1 MNLGQFIDTFKEA
14 IAQRVVESYPPLYRP
29 SENGHELPRLLRKP
43 LGAQEDAIRGA
54 ALSLE
59 AHRGTTVVGE
69 MGTGKTFIAA
79 AAAHLAGFKRILVL
93 CPPHLVPKWKREV
106 EMTVP
111 GARAVIVKSIT
122 DLERLRLSTGSGP
135 LFAVMSRE
143 KAKLSY
149 RWMPAVIQRWAVS
162 KGRLLR
168 DEETVEPFR
177 VPCCPDCTA
186 QVVDKDGVP
195 LTDADLN
202 RRKHTC
208 AGCGSP
214 LWQADR
220 SGPARYPLADY
231 VKHHM
236 KGFFDLL
243 VGDEVHEYKGRGSA
257 QGIAAGVLADVCGK
271 SLSLSGTLMG
281 GYSSTLFHLLYRFS
295 PEIRTDFGR
304 SDEHRWIQRYGFEEH
319 TVGKPDDDSVED
331 GRFSRRRKYRKVVRE
346 RPGLVP
352 SALFHIIGNTVFLR
366 LADVASGLPPYDEQV
381 MLSSMDSEEDAT
393 GYSQRSAYNTVYE
406 ELRLKLAEA
415 LKAGSKRLLATYLQ
429 TLLAYPDGCTRG
441 ETVFDPRSGEVIVQV
456 PPLSEEKLY
465 PKEKALID
473 MVAAER
479 MEGRRVL
486 VYATHTGTRDIT
498 ERMDDMLTRHGFRVA
513 VMKADAVAPERREA
527 WVADRVKQGIDVMIC
542 HPRLVQTGLDLID
555 FPTLI
560 WYETDYSVYVMRQAS
575 RRSWRI
581 GQTRPVK
588 VVFMS
593 YKNTLQA
600 DALKL
605 VAKKLQSSLAVEGEL
620 PEDGLA
626 AYGDD
631 GDDLMMALAR
641 KIVSGD
647 EEEDETVEAVF
658 AQARDAE
665 AASEEYLVD
674 DGWKTVEIEP
684 EAVEVNGNGHHAG
697 GIGPTVELVLDNGH
711 HGQRQWPCACPGQRE
726 WQRPPRRGRGA
737 AAVAVLLG
745 GVHGRGA
752 GEAEGPGPQ
761 ASARSHVPVRVGAGN
776 GTGAGGGAGRRR
788 ALGCNTQ
795 GEVVARSAMASP
807 CTAMCA
813 GFFAFQPARF
823 MCAALFFCPFSG
835 EVLIPLLRSPSSA
848 SDGPSGEAARNGQ
861 PIKRRLTLNL
871 ASTFQ
876 RWLKV
881 WRSRAFSMLRSG
893 QTAIDGEAGERER
906 LIPRCSAVP
915 TRAGSTFRA
924 ILSVPG

>member
-1 MNLGQFIDTFKEA
+1 MNLGAFIDTFKEA
-14 IAQRVVESYPPLYRP
+14 IARRVVESYPPLYRP
-29 SENGHELPRLLRKP
+29 SENGHKLPRLLRRP
-43 LGAQEDAIRGA
+43 LGAQEDAIKGA

-79 AAAHLAGFKRILVL
+79 AAAHMAGFQRMLIL

-111 GARAVIVKSIT
+111 GARAVIVRSIT

-149 RWMPAVIQRWAVS
+149 RWMPAVLQRWAVS

-168 DEETVEPFR
+168 DEETGEPFR
-177 VPCCPDCTA
+177 APCCPDCTA

-208 AGCGSP
+208 SDCGGP
-214 LWQADR
+214 LWQADK

-231 VKHHM
+231 VKHRM

-243 VGDEVHEYKGRGSA
+243 IGDEVHEYKGRGSA

-295 PEIRTDFGR
+295 PDLRTDFER
-304 SDEHRWIQRYGFEEH
+304 SDEHRWIQRYGFEEV
-319 TVGKPDDDSVED
+319 TVGKDDDEAVED
-331 GRFSRRRKYRKVVRE
+331 GRNSRRRKFRKVVRE

-366 LADVASGLPPYDEQV
+366 LSDVASGLPPYEEQIL
-381 MLSSMDSEEDAT
+381 LSSMDSEEDAT
-393 GYSQRSAYNTVYE
+393 GYSQRSAYTTVYE

-429 TLLAYPDGCTRG
+429 TLLAYPEGCTKG
-441 ETVFDPRSGEVIVQV
+441 ETVFDPRSGDVIVQV

-465 PKEKALID
+465 PKEQALVD
-473 MVAAER
+473 LVAAER
-479 MEGRRVL
+479 LEGRKVL

-498 ERMDDMLTRHGFRVA
+498 ERMEDILTRHGFRVA
-513 VMKADAVAPERREA
+513 VMKAEAVAPDRREE
-527 WVADRVKQGIDVMIC
+527 WVAEKVKQGIDVMVC

-555 FPTLI
+555 FPTLC
-560 WYETDYSVYVMRQAS
+560 WFETDYSVYVMRQAS

-588 VVFMS
+588 VVFMA
-593 YKNTLQA
+593 YRNTLQA

-641 KIVSGD
+641 RIVSGD
-647 EEEDETVEAVF
+647 EEEDEAETVEEVF

-665 AASEEYLVD
+665 ASAEEYLVD
-674 DGWKTVEIEP
+674 DDWKLVEVEP
-684 EAVEVNGNGHHAG
+684 EAVNGNGHHEA
-697 GIGPTVELVLDNGH
+697 IGPTVELVLGNGRHANGNGRLPVNGNGTNGH
-711 HGQRQWPCACPGQRE
+711 HDEAPEPQQSLFSWAEFMAEEPVKP
-726 WQRPPRRGRGA
+726 RGRKTQTPSLSLFEW
-737 AAVAVLLG
+737 AVEME
-745 GVHGRGA
+745 R
-752 GEAEGPGPQ
+752 EEEP
-761 ASARSHVPVRVGAGN
+761 VGAG
-776 GTGAGGGAGRRR
+776 R
-788 ALGCNTQ
+788 
-795 GEVVARSAMASP
+795 
-807 CTAMCA
+807 
-813 GFFAFQPARF
+813 
-823 MCAALFFCPFSG
+823 
-835 EVLIPLLRSPSSA
+835 
-848 SDGPSGEAARNGQ
+848 
-861 PIKRRLTLNL
+861 
-871 ASTFQ
+871 
-876 RWLKV
+876 
-881 WRSRAFSMLRSG
+881 
-893 QTAIDGEAGERER
+893 
-906 LIPRCSAVP
+906 
-915 TRAGSTFRA
+915 
-924 ILSVPG
+924 